1 MQWRGRGG
9 TTGFRGNSV
18 CFACDL
24 ALFRA
29 QIDVFSCVSGCRKRE
44 CLSGQ
49 SVIQRLSSVGAEG
62 GGTDLVASGF

>member
-1 MQWRGRGG
+1 
-9 TTGFRGNSV
+9 V